1 MIVAQQ
7 LRKAFDARLSSQTKD
22 SIKALLQN
30 ETFSQFLSEFLFFY
44 NRHAAHAK
52 GSPLPAR
59 TDAQRANDM
68 LKLILASFSA
78 VDPAMNILSCSALD
92 DQRFNAWL
100 RLSKQIGKL
109 CITLLPHRSV
119 LQVFHAYPHAYS
131 TCFVRSLSSQGIP
144 APLSV
149 LWYLTDTTR
158 WPFLASVPLADRDR
172 IKYVS
177 SRSLSCAF
185 A

>member
-1 MIVAQQ
+1 VIVAQH

-68 LKLILASFSA
+68 LKLIMASFSA

-109 CITLLPHRSV
+109 CIRLLPHRSV
-119 LQVFHAYPHAYS
+119 LQVFHAYPPRLQYLFRSQSFKSRHS
-131 TCFVRSLSSQGIP
+131 RTFIRSLVPNGHYALAIP
-144 APLSV
+144 GLRTAGGS
-149 LWYLTDTTR
+149 
-158 WPFLASVPLADRDR
+158 
-172 IKYVS
+172 
-177 SRSLSCAF
+177 
-185 A
+185 